1 MYSNSG
7 TPIMRVMALA
17 VLLNT
22 CVIIEAVGKPKR
34 SISIPSCTLHELQEP
49 QSPIPVMS
57 MSNLLTM
64 SWTTSGLVGR
74 DAECLLK

>member
-1 MYSNSG
+1 
-7 TPIMRVMALA
+7 LA

-22 CVIIEAVGKPKR
+22 WVIMEAVGRPRR